1 MNENVYKVPE
11 SNLIAGSDQLDG
23 DFYVVGKVKFLVLF
37 FSTFGLYSLYWFY
50 RNWKLYKEKHNEKIW
65 PVARGF
71 FSIFFAHSL
80 FSNVDQ
86 KLSDSNIDY
95 SWNPKLIATLY
106 VLISIVTNICDRL
119 SMKEIGSP
127 YTDLLSFALLP
138 ALAWVMLKAQLAINV
153 SEGDPIGASNSKL
166 TIANYCWVLLGVV
179 AWGLVVVGVL
189 MILGIIPE

>member
-37 FSTFGLYSLYWFY
+37 FSTFGMYSLYWFY

-106 VLISIVTNICDRL
+106 VLLSIVTNICDRL

-138 ALAWVMLKAQLAINV
+138 VLAWVMLKAQLAINV
-153 SEGDPIGASNSKL
+153 SESDPIGASNSKL
-166 TIANYCWVLLGVV
+166 TIVNYCWVLLGVV